1 MVIFYH
7 GEGDKRITS
16 DVFDQIQKD
25 SDRAAGIVAAAIVE
39 QRLAEFL
46 QSRFPET
53 KLAERLTLK
62 LFNSTS
68 PLGSFSAKIDAAYL
82 FGYISE
88 DAQSDLQVIKEI
100 RNRFAHSLDIDSFER
115 PEIKSRCE
123 NLKLVDRFVTDISDE
138 DQAAII
144 RGDTPKS
151 SGALMSFTGAGAM
164 MKIPRQRYVTSAM
177 VFNFFLGARPG
188 SGWTRPDG
196 VVI

>member
-7 GEGDKRITS
+7 GEGDKRIPS
-16 DVFDQIQKD
+16 DVFDQIQRD
-25 SDRAAGIVAAAIVE
+25 SDRAAGIVAASIVE

-46 QSRFPET
+46 QSRFPES
-53 KLAERLTLK
+53 KLAERLIAK
-62 LFNSTS
+62 LFNSIA

-88 DAQSDLQVIKEI
+88 DAQSDLQVIKEM

-123 NLKLVDRFVTDISDE
+123 NLRLVDRFVTDLDDE
-138 DQAAII
+138 DQAAIL
-144 RGDTPKS
+144 RGDTPKTS
-151 SGALMSFTGAGAM
+151 GAM
-164 MKIPRQRYVTSAM
+164 MSFAGAAALMKVPRQRYVTSTM

-188 SGWTRPDG
+188 SGWTPPDG

>member
-1 MVIFYH
+1 MIIFYH
-7 GEGDKRITS
+7 GEGDKRIPS
-16 DVFDQIQKD
+16 DVFDQIEKD
-25 SDRAAGIVAAAIVE
+25 SDRAAGIVAAAVVE
-39 QRLAEFL
+39 QRLAEFI
-46 QSRFPET
+46 QSRFPES
-53 KLAERLTLK
+53 KLAARLITK

-88 DAQSDLQVIKEI
+88 EAQSDLQIIKEV

-115 PEIKSRCE
+115 PEIKARCE
-123 NLKLVDRFVTDISDE
+123 NLRLVDRFVTEMDDE
-138 DQAAII
+138 DQAAIV
-144 RGDTPKS
+144 RGDAPKS
-151 SGALMSFTGAGAM
+151 SGALMSFTGAGAQ

-188 SGWTRPDG
+188 SGWARPDG